1 MRVSALTQLEWVPW
15 SRYTDRGPRAHLRV
29 RYEPASG
36 ARTMSESSGNAVL
49 PALDSAVERLR
60 RLKSA
65 LGARL
70 LAEGQEPFRMV
81 AEQPCT

>member
-1 MRVSALTQLEWVPW
+1 
-15 SRYTDRGPRAHLRV
+15 
-29 RYEPASG
+29 
-36 ARTMSESSGNAVL
+36 MSESLGNAVL
-49 PALDSAVERLR
+49 PALDSAVESLC

-70 LAEGQEPFRMV
+70 VAKGQEPVRMV

>member
-1 MRVSALTQLEWVPW
+1 
-15 SRYTDRGPRAHLRV
+15 
-29 RYEPASG
+29 
-36 ARTMSESSGNAVL
+36 MSESSRNTVL

-70 LAEGQEPFRMV
+70 VTEGQEPIRMA

>member
-1 MRVSALTQLEWVPW
+1 
-15 SRYTDRGPRAHLRV
+15 
-29 RYEPASG
+29 
-36 ARTMSESSGNAVL
+36 MSESSGNAVL
-49 PALDSAVERLR
+49 PDLDSAVERLR

-70 LAEGQEPFRMV
+70 VAEGREPIWMV

>member
-1 MRVSALTQLEWVPW
+1 
-15 SRYTDRGPRAHLRV
+15 
-29 RYEPASG
+29 
-36 ARTMSESSGNAVL
+36 MSESSGNAVL

-70 LAEGQEPFRMV
+70 VAEGQEPVRMA